1 MNIDLTGKLALVK
14 GGIGELGKVM
24 VRTLVECGADVA
36 IHYNSNIEQA
46 NKLLKEVLD
55 RGKKAIIVQVDVT
68 NYESV
73 IKMRDYV
80 INNIGRPDIT
90 VDTAVIQYDWK
101 TVLEQGV
108 EDYEGQFKS
117 CVMKNVLRL
126 KPLCHI

>member
-1 MNIDLTGKLALVK
+1 
-14 GGIGELGKVM
+14 
-24 VRTLVECGADVA
+24 
-36 IHYNSNIEQA
+36 
-46 NKLLKEVLD
+46 
-55 RGKKAIIVQVDVT
+55 
-68 NYESV
+68 
-73 IKMRDYV
+73 MRDYV